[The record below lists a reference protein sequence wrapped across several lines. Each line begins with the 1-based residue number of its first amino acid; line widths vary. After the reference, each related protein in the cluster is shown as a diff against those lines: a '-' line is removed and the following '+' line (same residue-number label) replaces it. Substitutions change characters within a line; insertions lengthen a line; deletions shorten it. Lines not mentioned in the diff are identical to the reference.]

1 MLHALANN
9 GTLGVGRGSR
19 VSKNDEIMVL
29 GKYKNKQTMLPEITV
44 FGLMDFDPVVIVA
57 ASSLDIY
64 DCQGDRC
71 LFFFFCMFYY

>member
-29 GKYKNKQTMLPEITV
+29 GKYKNKQTMLQKITV
-44 FGLMDFDPVVIVA
+44 FGLGDLGGREVV
-57 ASSLDIY
+57 
-64 DCQGDRC
+64 
-71 LFFFFCMFYY
+71 

>member
-44 FGLMDFDPVVIVA
+44 FGLGDLGGREVV
-57 ASSLDIY
+57 
-64 DCQGDRC
+64 
-71 LFFFFCMFYY
+71 